1 MDHIM
6 WKNMKTVPKKDFGVC
21 VHFCLRPLVPL
32 ERCVSQYRLCLIK
45 KWKEAMTNLYT
56 QRCRWLVDW
65 TFHSQLVVQPK
76 AGSMCWKFPS
86 GLPRDRFVHVRH
98 SVVTHTFW
106 GQRNRMTS
114 CNPWSTRR
122 LWRSTRILWWRRP
135 RRLCSGWIWFL
146 GYLLGSGLHLC
157 QTSLLPLTY

>member
-1 MDHIM
+1 M
-6 WKNMKTVPKKDFGVC
+6 WKSMKNCAQKWC
-21 VHFCLRPLVPL
+21 Q
-32 ERCVSQYRLCLIK
+32 SLCAFLFEATCAFRKMCFTIPFVLDKK

-56 QRCRWLVDW
+56 QRCRWWVDW

-98 SVVTHTFW
+98 SVETHTFW

-122 LWRSTRILWWRRP
+122 LWRSTRILRWQRS

-146 GYLLGSGLHLC
+146 GYLPGSGLHLC

>member
-1 MDHIM
+1 
-6 WKNMKTVPKKDFGVC
+6 
-21 VHFCLRPLVPL
+21 
-32 ERCVSQYRLCLIK
+32 
-45 KWKEAMTNLYT
+45 MTNLYT
-56 QRCRWLVDW
+56 QRCKWLVDW

-98 SVVTHTFW
+98 SVETHTFW

-122 LWRSTRILWWRRP
+122 LWRSTRISRWQRP

-146 GYLLGSGLHLC
+146 GYLPGSGLHLC
-157 QTSLLPLTY
+157 QTPLLPLTYLFYGKNDVTFFTSFSHSLLELEGCSWTQNFQTILILTQS